1 MRVIPAD
8 DGLQFMFL
16 AVSSKDPHIYKLNT
30 QTSLFHKVHYF
41 SIRKA
46 AVNCESS
53 KFLVYHQFSSVCVV
67 ACGARTRKSPK
78 IPITSIKGAEIFGL
92 GS

>member
-8 DGLQFMFL
+8 DGLQFIFL
-16 AVSSKDPHIYKLNT
+16 AASPTDPYTYKL
-30 QTSLFHKVHYF
+30 HKVHFF

-46 AVNCESS
+46 AVNYETS

-78 IPITSIKGAEIFGL
+78 IPITSIKGAEIARFL
-92 GS
+92 RVISM